1 MVNFALIL
9 ELPNL
14 LVEELN
20 KWLKS
25 LKIFPIVNVKSHK
38 FPINFPG
45 ATLWINVQKKLYG
58 KAVIGVSAKLGL
70 LVKTA
75 MFEEIET
82 ELQEFATFMT
92 QVKFLFYIKFK
103 IQNT

>member
-1 MVNFALIL
+1 MRSHEFAHVLH
-9 ELPNL
+9 LPL
-14 LVEELN
+14 
-20 KWLKS
+20 
-25 LKIFPIVNVKSHK
+25 
-38 FPINFPG
+38 
-45 ATLWINVQKKLYG
+45 TNVQKGLYG

-92 QVKFLFYIKFK
+92 QVKFLFYVTFQSSKYVKFCSHK
-103 IQNT
+103 IRLDISLILE